1 MNVGARSVQTGQ
13 NFPSKAALKRAIKD
27 SPQDVEFYP
36 TSIFNA
42 PESIRAG
49 EMTVFSEPVYVVGP
63 DPETS
68 RKFYASV
75 QVKEVKGYPRII
87 VG

>member
-13 NFPSKAALKRAIKD
+13 NFPSKAAMKRAIQE

-36 TSIFNA
+36 TSLFDPA
-42 PESIRAG
+42 ESVRAG
-49 EMTVFSEPVYVVGP
+49 EMTVFSPRLYVVGP

-75 QVKEVKGYPRII
+75 EVKEVKGYPRI
-87 VG
+87 VVA